1 MRSDA
6 KWKSVLQEG
15 IKYIGNDTY
24 VDNYKR
30 VTFPLNF
37 LKTEMT
43 VHNYI
48 MRLIKG

>member
-1 MRSDA
+1 MPNESQFFRKESSTLEMILM
-6 KWKSVLQEG
+6 WIT
-15 IKYIGNDTY
+15 IK
-24 VDNYKR
+24 K

-48 MRLIKG
+48 MGLIKG